1 MENLATRIRRMREQK
16 KLTQEY
22 VAEQLGISVRTYRQL
37 EYKDGVA
44 AQVLTLKRLQALA
57 LVLEVPLTAFLLET
71 HGDHSDPSSHPITQ
85 DEILKKENAHL
96 SERLHAA
103 REERAKL
110 LGIVEQLTRKDAG
123 AAE

>member
-1 MENLATRIRRMREQK
+1 MREQK

-71 HGDHSDPSSHPITQ
+71 HGDHSAPSSHPITQ
-85 DEILKKENAHL
+85 DYEILKKENAHL

-110 LGIVEQLTRKDAG
+110 LGIVEQLARKDAG